1 MARRLVRV
9 GTCPDVM
16 DDMLRLRARLE
27 RFMGPMDGKAGLV
40 TGAGSGI
47 GRATAIRFAAEGSR
61 VAVADVDE
69 VGGAET
75 VRLIEELGGEASFVK
90 CDVSDE
96 GQVKDMVRVI
106 MEKWGR
112 LDWAHNNAGLGAP
125 EADIVDQEKSMWE
138 HVLGVDLIGVMLCM
152 KYEVPAMLESGGG
165 AIVNT
170 ASVYGQRGA
179 ARLTPYS
186 SSKWAVNGLSKSVA
200 LEYAAR
206 GIRVNSL
213 CPGMTATAAVKGWEA
228 HAPES
233 FRAVADAI
241 PMKRPATTEE
251 QAAAVLWLC
260 SDEASY
266 VTGINLSVDGGMT
279 AT

>member
-1 MARRLVRV
+1 
-9 GTCPDVM
+9 
-16 DDMLRLRARLE
+16 
-27 RFMGPMDGKAGLV
+27 MGIMDGKSGLI

-47 GRATAIRFAAEGSR
+47 GRAVALRFAAEGSR
-61 VAVADVDE
+61 VAVVDYDP

-75 VRLIEELGGEASFVK
+75 VRMIEESGGEAFFVK

-96 GQVKDMVRVI
+96 GQVQGMVAAIVDR
-106 MEKWGR
+106 WGR

-125 EADIVDQEKSMWE
+125 EAMIADQRKADWE

-152 KYEVPAMLESGGG
+152 KYEVPAMLQSGGG

-179 ARLTPYS
+179 ARLTPYAS
-186 SSKWAVNGLSKSVA
+186 AKWGVNGLSKSVA
-200 LEYAAR
+200 LEYAAQ

-213 CPGMTATAAVKGWEA
+213 CPGVTATPAVKGWET

-233 FRAVADAI
+233 YRAQVDAI
-241 PMKRPATTEE
+241 PMKRASTPEE

-266 VTGINLSVDGGMT
+266 VTGVNLSVDGGLT